1 MCIGIPM
8 RVLSVDGL
16 QAVCARRNGATQS
29 IDLSLVGPQ
38 QPGQWLLVFID
49 AARSLLTEEEA
60 IQVDDALQA
69 VEAVMRG
76 EDVDHLF
83 ADLVGREPELPD
95 FLKAKA

>member
-8 RVLSVDGL
+8 RIVTVDGL
-16 QAVCARRNGATQS
+16 RAVCARRSGETQA

-38 QPGQWLLVFID
+38 PAGQWLLVFID
-49 AARSLLTEEEA
+49 AARSLLTEDEA
-60 IQVDDALQA
+60 LQVDDALQA